1 MPYRLPHNKH
11 LFSFLAGVVIFS
23 LILMTVNIRYEKSN
37 LFFESAIGFF
47 LSPIQSFFT
56 STVNSISD
64 VFGHYLFLVSTS
76 KENER
81 LIVEVDR
88 LLSKNNELIE
98 KNKYLYRV
106 GKLAVYF
113 KKKEK
118 TIVTAKVI
126 GRDATQWSKMLFIDK
141 GINDNVTKN
150 LVVMTDAGVVGHVI
164 HSSLN
169 SSKVLLIT
177 DSRSAIDSVFQ
188 NTREPG
194 VTVGT
199 GEGMCETKFVAI
211 TAEVKLGDKVVSS
224 GLGGVF
230 PKGLMI
236 GTVMDVI
243 KKKQDLFQNITITP
257 SVNLSHL
264 EEVAIVL
271 EGKGGT

>member
-1 MPYRLPHNKH
+1 VPYRRPQNKH

-23 LILMTVNIRYEKSN
+23 LILMTVNVRYEKSN
-37 LFFESAIGFF
+37 LFFESAVGLF
-47 LSPIQSFFT
+47 LSPVQSFFT
-56 STVNSISD
+56 SSVNSISD
-64 VFGHYLFLVSTS
+64 VFGRYLFLVRTS
-76 KENER
+76 EQNER
-81 LIVEVDR
+81 LILEVDR
-88 LLSKNNELIE
+88 LLNKNNELIE
-98 KNKYLYRV
+98 ENKYLERV
-106 GKLAVYF
+106 GKLTAYF
-113 KKKEK
+113 KNKEK
-118 TIVTAKVI
+118 IIITARVI

-141 GINDNVTKN
+141 GTNDKVKKN

-211 TAEVKLGDKVVSS
+211 EAEVKVGDKVISS

-236 GTVMDVI
+236 GTVVDVV
-243 KKKQDLFQNITITP
+243 KKKLDLFQNITIAP
-257 SVNLSHL
+257 SATLSHL
-264 EEVAIVL
+264 EEVVIVL
-271 EGKGGT
+271 ENKGAT

>member
-1 MPYRLPHNKH
+1 MPYRRPQNKH

-37 LFFESAIGFF
+37 LFFESAVGLFF
-47 LSPIQSFFT
+47 SPVQSFFT
-56 STVNSISD
+56 SSINSISD
-64 VFGHYLFLVSTS
+64 VFGHYLFLVNTS

-81 LIVEVDR
+81 LVFEVGR
-88 LLSKNNELIE
+88 LLNKNNELIE
-98 KNKYLYRV
+98 ENKYLERV
-106 GKLAVYF
+106 GKLTSYF

-118 TIVTAKVI
+118 IIITAKVI
-126 GRDATQWSKMLFIDK
+126 GRDATHWSKMLFIDK
-141 GINDNVTKN
+141 GTNDNVKKN
-150 LVVMTDAGVVGHVI
+150 LVVMTNAGVVGHVI
-164 HSSLN
+164 QSSLS

-199 GEGMCETKFVAI
+199 GDGMCETKFVAI
-211 TAEVKLGDKVVSS
+211 EAEVKLGDKVVSS

-230 PKGLMI
+230 PRGLMI
-236 GTVMDVI
+236 GTVVDIV
-243 KKKQDLFQNITITP
+243 KKKQDLFQNVTIAP
-257 SVNLSHL
+257 SATLSHL

-271 EGKGGT
+271 EDKGDT

>member
-1 MPYRLPHNKH
+1 
-11 LFSFLAGVVIFS
+11 
-23 LILMTVNIRYEKSN
+23 MTVNIRYEKSN
-37 LFFESAIGFF
+37 LFFESVVGFF
-47 LSPIQSFFT
+47 FNPVQIFFT
-56 STVNSISD
+56 SSVNSISD
-64 VFGHYLFLVSTS
+64 VFGHYLFLVRTS

-81 LIVEVDR
+81 LILEVDR
-88 LLSKNNELIE
+88 LLNKNNELIE
-98 KNKYLYRV
+98 ENRYLERV
-106 GKLAVYF
+106 GKLTAYF

-118 TIVTAKVI
+118 NIITAKVI

-141 GINDNVTKN
+141 GTNDKMKKN
-150 LVVMTDAGVVGHVI
+150 LMVMTNAGVVGHVI

-211 TAEVKLGDKVVSS
+211 EAEVKLGDKVISS

-230 PKGLMI
+230 PRGLMI
-236 GTVMDVI
+236 GTVVDIV
-243 KKKQDLFQNITITP
+243 KKKQDLFQNVTIAP
-257 SVNLSHL
+257 SAKLAHL

>member
-1 MPYRLPHNKH
+1 
-11 LFSFLAGVVIFS
+11 
-23 LILMTVNIRYEKSN
+23 MTVNIRYEKSN
-37 LFFESAIGFF
+37 LFFESAVGLFF
-47 LSPIQSFFT
+47 SPIQSLFT
-56 STVNSISD
+56 SSVNSISD
-64 VFGHYLFLVSTS
+64 VFGHYLLLVSTS

-81 LIVEVDR
+81 LILEVER
-88 LLSKNNELIE
+88 LLNKNNELVE
-98 KNKYLYRV
+98 KNKYLERV
-106 GKLAVYF
+106 RILTAHF

-118 TIVTAKVI
+118 IIITAKVI
-126 GRDATQWSKMLFIDK
+126 GRDATQWSKMLFLDK
-141 GINDNVTKN
+141 GTNDNVKKN
-150 LVVMTDAGVVGHVI
+150 LVVMTDSGVVGHVI
-164 HSSLN
+164 HSSLD

-211 TAEVKLGDKVVSS
+211 DAVVKLGDKVVST

-236 GTVMDVI
+236 GSVVDIV

-264 EEVAIVL
+264 EEVVIIL
-271 EGKGGT
+271 EDKEDT